1 MTEEIKFETVAV
13 QVRPRKLS
21 AKWTVESMG
30 NLPVGKYVDLSKKEL
45 QDKIVETYDR
55 WTWDTG
61 SDEDKKLL
69 EELEEEHEDRAGSIS
84 SHFGLD
90 VEEELTKAIS
100 EQIKGEIDDE
110 ILAILSSR
118 K

>member
-13 QVRPRKLS
+13 QAKPRKLS

-30 NLPVGKYVDLSKKEL
+30 NLPVGKYADFSKKEL

-69 EELEEEHEDRAGSIS
+69 EELEEEHEDRAGSIM
-84 SHFGLD
+84 FGLD
-90 VEEELTKAIS
+90 VEEELIKAIS
-100 EQIKGEIDDE
+100 EQIKGDIDDE

>member
-13 QVRPRKLS
+13 QARPRKLS

-30 NLPVGKYVDLSKKEL
+30 NLPVGKHADLSKKEL

-69 EELEEEHEDRAGSIS
+69 EELEEEHEDRAGSI
-84 SHFGLD
+84 HFGLD
-90 VEEELTKAIS
+90 VEEELIKAIS
-100 EQIKGEIDDE
+100 VQIKGEIDDE

>member
-1 MTEEIKFETVAV
+1 MTEEIKFEIVAV
-13 QVRPRKLS
+13 QARPRKLS

-30 NLPVGKYVDLSKKEL
+30 NLPVGKYADLSKKEL

-69 EELEEEHEDRAGSIS
+69 EELEEEHEDRAGSIQ
-84 SHFGLD
+84 FGLD
-90 VEEELTKAIS
+90 VEEDLIKAIS
-100 EQIKGEIDDE
+100 EQIKGDIDDE